1 MLPRLSFVSDGSV
14 RGVVSCTR
22 GWSATWKMLTGTQYS
37 RQIVFDV
44 FKNKVNLG
52 GNVAGIGSRN
62 VGSYCFELD
71 NVSVVQLA

>member
-1 MLPRLSFVSDGSV
+1 
-14 RGVVSCTR
+14 
-22 GWSATWKMLTGTQYS
+22 MLTGTQYS

-52 GNVAGIGSRN
+52 GDVAGISSRN
-62 VGSYCFELD
+62 VGGYCFELD